1 MKLRRRSSREDGFTL
16 VELLTTLAVSA
27 VVMAF
32 VTGTVIHAL
41 RSQERQTSR
50 VQALNDVKLAFERTT
65 RDLRAADPLRLAGN
79 DEVLLDV
86 RTATGVTRTLA
97 YRHTGDELVVTDAA
111 TGQPRTLVGDL
122 DSGLRVFQYHLAD
135 GSTTT
140 AEAAVDARSV
150 RSITMH
156 LRVEPDGA
164 PSAIDL
170 ETRVQL
176 RNAD

>member
-1 MKLRRRSSREDGFTL
+1 MNLRRRSSREDGFTL

-65 RDLRAADPLRLAGN
+65 RDLRAAVPLRLAGN

-86 RTATGVTRTLA
+86 RTATGATRTLT
-97 YRHTGDELVVTDAA
+97 YRHVGDELVVTDAA
-111 TGQPRTLVGDL
+111 TAQPRTLVGGL
-122 DSGLRVFQYHLAD
+122 DSGLRVFRYHLAD
-135 GSTTT
+135 GSTATGET
-140 AEAAVDARSV
+140 AVDARSV

-156 LRVEPDGA
+156 LRVEPDGT

-170 ETRVQL
+170 ESRVLL

>member
-1 MKLRRRSSREDGFTL
+1 MNLRRRSSREDGFTL

-65 RDLRAADPLRLAGN
+65 RDLRGADPLRLAGN

-86 RTATGVTRTLA
+86 RSATGATRTFT
-97 YRHTGDELVVTDAA
+97 YRNVGDELVVTDAA
-111 TGQPRTLVGDL
+111 TGQPRTLVGGL
-122 DSGLRVFQYHLAD
+122 DSGLRVFRYHLVD
-135 GSTTT
+135 GSTATG
-140 AEAAVDARSV
+140 EVAVDARSV

-164 PSAIDL
+164 PSAVDL
-170 ETRVQL
+170 ESRVVL